1 MAGMWPTHV
10 IIHVC
15 STVRDMQLLAILLF
29 DPALASIKGTDR
41 QCGVHYRSISQDLQ
55 HKLLNRRLLLSMYEG

>member
-41 QCGVHYRSISQDLQ
+41 
-55 HKLLNRRLLLSMYEG
+55 